1 VNFDVEVDNSRE
13 LISKFARNVEV
24 EFVYITGSTAAG
36 LANSTSDVDLIAV
49 HHGSAVPQM
58 EWSGKNSTTYHLEF
72 LPLGVL
78 ESFLLRLEEIPFS
91 SKEYSKV
98 VSSQEICR
106 RLSRLAIGIPVQGED
121 ELRKAQNRISSSALR
136 QLFLAY
142 CGSMAATF
150 VRDTVGA
157 LAAGDHL
164 TAFESSNFAL
174 RWCGQMALAGVGD
187 IFLGEK
193 WLLRRLLRSER
204 IPVPLAMDLTNL
216 IYAGTNPLDET
227 AVPLIERRLNT
238 IGSLSSYCS
247 IYGWNSEISSFPDY
261 LMRSN
266 GSCRHEQ
273 YSAIPFSDG
282 VMLAGLNAR
291 VIPRVDAIV
300 WLMAGLEST
309 QERIGSRLANAMPT
323 AKEDFFAKSM
333 DRLNAQG
340 LIQS

>member
-1 VNFDVEVDNSRE
+1 MNYDAEVENSRE
-13 LISKFARNVEV
+13 LISKVARDVDI

-36 LANSTSDVDLIAV
+36 LANTTSDVDLIAV
-49 HHGSAVPQM
+49 HHGSGVPQM
-58 EWSGKNSTTYHLEF
+58 EWSGKDATTYHLEF
-72 LPLGVL
+72 LPLTVL
-78 ESFLLRLEEIPFS
+78 ESLLLRLEEIPFS

-106 RLSRLAIGIPVQGED
+106 RLSRLAIGIPVQGEY
-121 ELRKAQNRISSSALR
+121 EFRRAQNRISSSALR

-157 LAAGDHL
+157 IAVGDHL

-174 RWCGQMALAGVGD
+174 RWCGQMVLAGVGD

-193 WLLRRLLRSER
+193 WLLRRLLRSETL
-204 IPVPLAMDLTNL
+204 PELLAMDLINL
-216 IYAGTNPLDET
+216 IYASTSPLDGT
-227 AVPLIERRLNT
+227 AVPLIEKRLNA
-238 IGSLSSYCS
+238 IGTLSSFCS
-247 IYGWNSEISSFPDY
+247 IYGWDSAISSFPDD
-261 LMRSN
+261 LMHSN
-266 GSCRHEQ
+266 GSCRLET

-282 VMLAGLNAR
+282 VMLAGLSAL

-300 WLMAGLEST
+300 WLMAGLETS
-309 QERIGSRLANAMPT
+309 QESIGSRLANAIPT
-323 AKEDFFAKSM
+323 AKKDFLAKSM
-333 DRLNAQG
+333 NRLNAQG